1 MASDPFFDPL
11 IANVAARTSPEVGD
25 LTEHDEPVDPDL
37 VQQEGDVDEWFEQ
50 AASGRGA
57 GVVDARPPADQLGA
71 AALPIDGDLVRP
83 GRRPLTRHLGR
94 IPSALPDGAHRQ
106 AASVAQPRRLRMF
119 AVVALT
125 TAALLAAVVL
135 AMRPASPGPPSANP
149 KPTSSPTPAAV
160 STRSTSS
167 ASQQAVDQARARRA
181 ARALKRRRAAAAER
195 RHHLAAQR
203 RRAAARRRAARLAAA
218 ARRRAPARVAPTLT
232 PTPTAPQRRV
242 PPPPPAPPRRPSV
255 SPVCAEFPPC

>member
-1 MASDPFFDPL
+1 MASDPFFDSL
-11 IANVAARTSPEVGD
+11 IPKVAPRTSAEVGD
-25 LTEHDEPVDPDL
+25 LTEHDEEVDPDL
-37 VQQEGDVDEWFEQ
+37 AQQEGDVDEWFEQ
-50 AASGRGA
+50 AASGRGG

-94 IPSALPDGAHRQ
+94 IPSALPDGAHPQ
-106 AASVAQPRRLRMF
+106 AASVAQPRRLRML

-125 TAALLAAVVL
+125 TAALLAAVVVL
-135 AMRPASPGPPSANP
+135 AMRPASPGPPSADP
-149 KPTSSPTPAAV
+149 KPVPSPTPAAV

-167 ASQQAVDQARARRA
+167 ASQQAADQAGARRA

-195 RHHLAAQR
+195 RRHLAAQR
-203 RRAAARRRAARLAAA
+203 RRAAARRRAARSAAA
-218 ARRRAPARVAPTLT
+218 TRRRAPARVAPT

-242 PPPPPAPPRRPSV
+242 SPPPPAPPRRPSV